1 MKALPP
7 GESKARGDFYTRH
20 NPKVGARGSFNV
32 ARSRFAQAYPDVP
45 LEDPPGF
52 AESFTEVGADPASTP
67 APAPAPHAPVRS
79 AFRDILIGI
88 AVIAG
93 GSTLAYF
100 VMKGIKQRELE
111 EQRRERALEAE
122 FEAMR
127 SSLAAAQAPMQ
138 AAALG
143 ASPSV
148 GYPNPAG
155 GF

>member
-7 GESKARGDFYTRH
+7 GEPKPRGDFYARH

-32 ARSRFAQAYPDVP
+32 ARSRFTQAYPDVP

-52 AESFTEVGADPASTP
+52 AESFTEVGADPAP
-67 APAPAPHAPVRS
+67 APPVHAPVRS

-127 SSLAAAQAPMQ
+127 SSLAATQAPMQ

-143 ASPSV
+143 ASPAV